1 MRVLAVT
8 SLIMVMLVGLG
19 TFNFYYFD
27 RTANNLS
34 EGMNQIEK
42 KVQQGEWTA
51 ANKLIGQFKSSWGNI
66 SNKWT
71 ILIDHQEID
80 EINTSVSRIEKFI
93 ETKDLPSLM
102 AELAELR
109 LLIEHVPA
117 KEALNIKNIL

>member
-1 MRVLAVT
+1 MRVLAAA
-8 SLIMVMLVGLG
+8 SLIMLILVGLG

-34 EGMNQIEK
+34 DGMNQLEQ
-42 KVQQGEWTA
+42 KVKQGEWA
-51 ANKLIGQFKSSWGNI
+51 AADKLIGQFKSSWGNI

-80 EINTSVSRIEKFI
+80 EINTSVSRIDKYI
-93 ETKDLPSLM
+93 ETKDLPSFM